1 MVRAGEGS
9 GRLEQALDMVAVQ
22 LEKLDALR
30 RQVRSAMMYPM
41 LVFGFAVIV
50 MSVVVAFIVPVFTGI
65 FEELSQDSG
74 EPAELPFMTQITVT
88 DLGSADRR
96 LVHPLSGYRARS
108 SSCSSSGRKPSAVAT
123 SGTSSS

>member
-65 FEELSQDSG
+65 FEEL
-74 EPAELPFMTQITVT
+74 VT
-88 DLGSADRR
+88 GPRASRR
-96 LVHPLSGYRARS
+96 SCRS
-108 SSCSSSGRKPSAVAT
+108 
-123 SGTSSS
+123 